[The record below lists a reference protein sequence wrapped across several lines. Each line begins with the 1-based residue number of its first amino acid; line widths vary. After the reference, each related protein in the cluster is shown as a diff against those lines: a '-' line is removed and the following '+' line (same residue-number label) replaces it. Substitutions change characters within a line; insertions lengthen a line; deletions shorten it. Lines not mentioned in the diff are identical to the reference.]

1 MTPDVL
7 IVGGGLAGLCA
18 ARTLHA
24 AGRTFTIL
32 EASDAVG
39 GRVRTD
45 IVNGFRL
52 DRGFQVLLDAYPEA
66 ATVLDYASLDLKSF
80 LPGAMVHFEGRFH
93 EVNDPWRRPLA
104 AVGSLGNPIGTFADK
119 LKVATIRQ
127 RALQGTLEDRF
138 RSPETTTLNALRQ
151 SGLSDVIIDRFFRP
165 FLGGIFLEPEL
176 RTSSRM
182 FEFVFRMFST
192 GNAVV
197 PALGMEEIPK
207 QLLAG
212 LPPVSIR
219 LNTRVV
225 EVTPG
230 QVRLDSGETLRARAV
245 IVATEGPIA
254 HRLLGDDAA
263 GAAAPEG
270 QGVTCLYFSAPR
282 SPIQQAMLVLNG
294 DGDGPIN
301 NLCVPSVVSP
311 AYAPVGQTLISAT
324 VLGCAPEDEPNHPAY
339 GPKVVLDQLESWFG
353 SQVTDWHHLRT
364 YRIPYA
370 LPSQPSPALANP
382 ERSVRRAPGLFV
394 CGDHVDNASINGA
407 MVSGR
412 RAATAV
418 LQG

>member
-45 IVNGFRL
+45 IVDGFRL

-66 ATVLDYASLDLKSF
+66 ATVLDYAALDLKSF

-93 EVNDPWRRPLA
+93 ELNDPWRRPMA
-104 AVGSLGNPIGTFADK
+104 AIGSLGNPIGSLTDK
-119 LKVATIRQ
+119 LRVATIRQ

-138 RSPETTTLNALRQ
+138 RANETTTLNTLRQ
-151 SGLSDVIIDRFFRP
+151 AGLSDVIIDRFFRP

-192 GNAVV
+192 GNATV

-207 QLLAG
+207 QLAAG
-212 LPPVSIR
+212 LPPGSIR

-230 QVRLDSGETLRARAV
+230 QVRLEGGEALRARTV
-245 IVATEGPIA
+245 IVATEGPGA
-254 HRLLGDDAA
+254 ARLLGDNVRS
-263 GAAAPEG
+263 EG
-270 QGVTCLYFSAPR
+270 QGVTCMYFSAPR
-282 SPIQQAMLVLNG
+282 SPIKEPMLMLNG
-294 DGDGPIN
+294 DGEGPIN

-311 AYAPVGQTLISAT
+311 AYAPEGKTLISAT
-324 VLGCAPEDEPNHPAY
+324 ILGCAPEDDLSHAAF
-339 GPKVVLDQLESWFG
+339 GPKLVMDQLESWFG
-353 SQVTDWHHLRT
+353 SMVTDWQHLRT

-370 LPSQPSPALANP
+370 LPSQASPALATP
-382 ERSVRRAPGLFV
+382 ERDVRRAPGLFV
-394 CGDHVDNASINGA
+394 CGDHMDNASINGA

-412 RAATAV
+412 RAAQAV
-418 LQG
+418 LQS

>member
-24 AGRTFTIL
+24 AGRTFAIL

-45 IVNGFRL
+45 IVDGFRL

-66 ATVLDYASLDLKSF
+66 ATVLDYAALDLKAF
-80 LPGAMVHFEGRFH
+80 LPGALVRFEGRFH
-93 EVNDPWRRPLA
+93 EVSDPWRRPMA
-104 AVGSLGNPIGTFADK
+104 AIGSLGNPIGTLADK

-127 RALQGTLEDRF
+127 RALQGTVEERF
-138 RSPETTTLNALRQ
+138 RSPETTTIDALRRA
-151 SGLSDVIIDRFFRP
+151 GLSDVIINRFFRP

-176 RTSSRM
+176 LTSSRM

-207 QLLAG
+207 QLAAA
-212 LPPVSIR
+212 LPPASIR

-230 QVRLDSGETLRARAV
+230 QVRLEGGETLRARSV
-245 IVATEGPIA
+245 IVATEGPA
-254 HRLLGDDAA
+254 AARLLGDDIRSD
-263 GAAAPEG
+263 G
-270 QGVTCLYFSAPR
+270 QSVTCMYFSAPHK
-282 SPIQQAMLVLNG
+282 PLTQPMLVLNG
-294 DGDGPIN
+294 DGRGPIN

-311 AYAPVGQTLISAT
+311 DYAPEGQTLISAT
-324 VLGCAPEDEPNHPAY
+324 SLADTTETA
-339 GPKVVLDQLESWFG
+339 VLDQAQSWFG

-370 LPSQPSPALANP
+370 LPNQAAPALATP
-382 ERSVRRAPGLFV
+382 ERDVRRAPGLFV
-394 CGDHVDNASINGA
+394 CGDHMDNASINGA

-412 RAATAV
+412 RAAHAV
-418 LQG
+418 LG

>member
-45 IVNGFRL
+45 LVDGFRL

-66 ATVLDYASLDLKSF
+66 ATVLDYAELDLKAF
-80 LPGAMVHFEGRFH
+80 LPGAMIHFEGRFH
-93 EVNDPWRRPLA
+93 ELNDPWRRPMA
-104 AVGSLGNPIGTFADK
+104 AIGSLGNPIGTFTDK

-127 RALQGTLEDRF
+127 RALQGTVEDRF
-138 RSPETTTLNALRQ
+138 RSPETTTIDALRQ
-151 SGLSDVIIDRFFRP
+151 AGLSDVIINRFFRP

-176 RTSSRM
+176 LTSSRM
-182 FEFVFRMFST
+182 FDFVFRMFST

-207 QLLAG
+207 QLASA
-212 LPPVSIR
+212 LPPASIR
-219 LNTRVV
+219 LNTRVI

-230 QVRLDSGETLRARAV
+230 QVRLEGGETLRARAV
-245 IVATEGPIA
+245 IVATEGPA
-254 HRLLGDDAA
+254 AARLLGDDIRSK
-263 GAAAPEG
+263 G
-270 QGVTCLYFSAPR
+270 QGVTCMYFSAPR
-282 SPIQQAMLVLNG
+282 SPIAAPMLVLNG
-294 DGDGPIN
+294 DGKGPIN

-311 AYAPVGQTLISAT
+311 DYAPAGQTLISAT
-324 VLGCAPEDEPNHPAY
+324 SLIDTTETA
-339 GPKVVLDQLESWFG
+339 VLDHLQAWFG
-353 SQVTDWHHLRT
+353 SRITDWHHLRT

-370 LPSQPSPALANP
+370 LPNQAAPALATP
-382 ERSVRRAPGLFV
+382 ERDVRRAPGLFV
-394 CGDHVDNASINGA
+394 CGDHMDNASINGA

-412 RAATAV
+412 RAAQAV
-418 LQG
+418 LG

>member
-24 AGRTFTIL
+24 AGRTVTIL
-32 EASDAVG
+32 EAGDAVG

-45 IVNGFRL
+45 TVDGFRL

-66 ATVLDYASLDLKSF
+66 ATVLDYAALDLKAF

-93 EVNDPWRRPLA
+93 ELNDPWRRPLA
-104 AVGSLGNPIGTFADK
+104 AIGSLGNPIGTLTDK
-119 LKVATIRQ
+119 LKVATIRR

-151 SGLSDVIIDRFFRP
+151 AGLSDVIIDRFFRP

-192 GNAVV
+192 GNAVL
-197 PALGMEEIPK
+197 PALGMGEIPK
-207 QLLAG
+207 QLAAA
-212 LPPVSIR
+212 LPPATIR
-219 LNTRVV
+219 LNTRVI

-230 QVRLDSGETLRARAV
+230 QVRLDGGDTLRARAV
-245 IVATEGPIA
+245 IVATEGPA
-254 HRLLGDDAA
+254 AARLLGEHVRA
-263 GAAAPEG
+263 EG

-282 SPIQQAMLVLNG
+282 PPSTAPMLVLNG
-294 DGDGPIN
+294 DGTGPVN

-311 AYAPVGQTLISAT
+311 DYAPEGQTLISAT
-324 VLGCAPEDEPNHPAY
+324 LLGCAPADDLTQAAFAPPA
-339 GPKVVLDQLESWFG
+339 VLDQLQSWFG

-370 LPSQPSPALANP
+370 LPNQAAPALATP
-382 ERSVRRAPGLFV
+382 ERDVRRAPGLFV
-394 CGDHVDNASINGA
+394 CGDHMDNASINGA

-412 RAATAV
+412 RAAQAV
-418 LQG
+418 LS

>member
-45 IVNGFRL
+45 IVIGFRL

-66 ATVLDYASLDLKSF
+66 ATVLDYAALDLKAF
-80 LPGAMVHFEGRFH
+80 LPGAMIHFEGRFH
-93 EVNDPWRRPLA
+93 ELNDPWRRPMA
-104 AVGSLGNPIGTFADK
+104 AIGSLGNPIGTLTDK

-127 RALQGTLEDRF
+127 RALQGTVEDRF
-138 RSPETTTLNALRQ
+138 RSPETTTIDALRRA
-151 SGLSDVIIDRFFRP
+151 GLSDVIINRFFRP

-176 RTSSRM
+176 LTSSRM
-182 FEFVFRMFST
+182 FDFVFRMFST

-197 PALGMEEIPK
+197 PALGMEEIPR
-207 QLLAG
+207 QLAAA
-212 LPPVSIR
+212 LPATSIR

-230 QVRLDSGETLRARAV
+230 QVRLEGGETLRARAV
-245 IVATEGPIA
+245 IVATEGPA
-254 HRLLGDDAA
+254 AARLLGDDIRSN
-263 GAAAPEG
+263 G
-270 QGVTCLYFSAPR
+270 QGVTCMYFSAPR
-282 SPIQQAMLVLNG
+282 SPIAAPMLVLNG
-294 DGDGPIN
+294 DGKGPIN

-311 AYAPVGQTLISAT
+311 DYAPAGQALISAT
-324 VLGCAPEDEPNHPAY
+324 SLTDTTETA
-339 GPKVVLDQLESWFG
+339 VLDQLQSWFG
-353 SQVTDWHHLRT
+353 SRTTDWHHLRT

-370 LPSQPSPALANP
+370 LPNQAAPALATP
-382 ERSVRRAPGLFV
+382 ERDVRRAPGLFV
-394 CGDHVDNASINGA
+394 SGDHMDNASINGA

-412 RAATAV
+412 RAAQAV
-418 LQG
+418 LA